1 MQHSQSGRDGFDF
14 EMKFQARIIETIR
27 IQGSKPPL
35 HIPTLSPMPQ
45 PIPRKYL

>member
-1 MQHSQSGRDGFDF
+1 MRHLQSGRDGFDF

-35 HIPTLSPMPQ
+35 CTPALSHMLQ